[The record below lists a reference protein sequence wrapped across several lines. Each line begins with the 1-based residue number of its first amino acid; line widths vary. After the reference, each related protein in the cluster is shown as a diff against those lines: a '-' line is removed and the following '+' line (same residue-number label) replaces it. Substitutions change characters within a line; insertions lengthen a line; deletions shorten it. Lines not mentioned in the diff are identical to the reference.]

1 VKEAENGGGLEKAS
15 SEVDMDESRLRGGGG
30 GIVVGPLFVTG
41 ERDSKLRG
49 LPNVGA
55 AGPPDDGVIRLA

>member
-1 VKEAENGGGLEKAS
+1 MEKAS
-15 SEVDMDESRLRGGGG
+15 SEVDMDESRLSGGGG
-30 GIVVGPLFVTG
+30 GIVDGPLFTTG

-55 AGPPDDGVIRLA
+55 AVPPALPDDGVIRLA